1 MADPLSLTGTVVGI
15 VSLGIQVSN
24 GIIQYYNQ
32 WKNYDSDINSTDQMV
47 DQLRTTFSLLENKL
61 KLEILL
67 ERDAANQIL
76 SGIKLCEGG
85 IVELQ
90 A

>member
-15 VSLGIQVSN
+15 ASLGIQVSN

-32 WKNYDSDINSTDQMV
+32 WKDYDSDINSTYQMV

-61 KLEILL
+61 KSEILL
-67 ERDAANQIL
+67 ERDAANQVL
-76 SGIKLCEGG
+76 PGIKLCEGG